1 MEVIYAWQVNCKW
14 IMEARKFYVV
24 CRKGKRTHLLRRLV
38 FLLVEGRA
46 KWPYKRVIQRRNT
59 HENDPGRIQSKTV
72 RNLLCDPYNPVVQ
85 NMGFAIREIRFY
97 IPVSI
102 SN

>member
-1 MEVIYAWQVNCKW
+1 MDNGSKEI
-14 IMEARKFYVV
+14 YVV

-38 FLLVEGRA
+38 LLLVEGRA

-85 NMGFAIREIRFY
+85 NMDFTIREIIFC
-97 IPVSI
+97 IPV
-102 SN
+102 